1 MKTFVKHI
9 HPATLETRW
18 KSRSPTPPR
27 SFLSTSSSSDASS
40 PEPSRRVPSP
50 GPLYFKMHLLGLHH
64 TVPLSQMHP
73 PNSRSQSSFL
83 GASSPMTRCIDSLL
97 SLRMGTSVTPHFTI
111 MDATLSISSTSG
123 GDVRTPVPRTQLNAA
138 PPPPPGLE
146 VQPPLCSHH
155 GIPVKAAPVRP
166 RSQLALAFTSSGASF
181 TPLLRR
187 PCGHRLVPPKWEHI
201 QLVLHMPTKG
211 PCGNPLCHWCRPTCW
226 TWPFPGA
233 SACSPAHGQ
242 FWTDQ
247 TCWTRPHSQ
256 CGQ

>member
-50 GPLYFKMHLLGLHH
+50 GPLCFKMRLFGLPH

-73 PNSRSQSSFL
+73 PNSLSQSSFL

-97 SLRMGTSVTPHFTI
+97 SLRMGTLVTHHFTI

-155 GIPVKAAPVRP
+155 AWYPCQSSSRATAFATCSCLYFVRCVIHTTATPFLQPQVSTSQVGTHSARSSHAHKRPLREPTLPLVQTHVLDVALP
-166 RSQLALAFTSSGASF
+166 RSLGL
-181 TPLLRR
+181 
-187 PCGHRLVPPKWEHI
+187 
-201 QLVLHMPTKG
+201 
-211 PCGNPLCHWCRPTCW
+211 
-226 TWPFPGA
+226 
-233 SACSPAHGQ
+233 
-242 FWTDQ
+242 
-247 TCWTRPHSQ
+247 
-256 CGQ
+256 